1 MNKQLLPH
9 TRNSA
14 PRRDYE
20 NSLMNREAAAGRLSK
35 SGVGRVRDFARREDC
50 VAAIANHDPSVK
62 PGIC

>member
-1 MNKQLLPH
+1 
-9 TRNSA
+9 
-14 PRRDYE
+14 
-20 NSLMNREAAAGRLSK
+20 MNREAAAGRLSK